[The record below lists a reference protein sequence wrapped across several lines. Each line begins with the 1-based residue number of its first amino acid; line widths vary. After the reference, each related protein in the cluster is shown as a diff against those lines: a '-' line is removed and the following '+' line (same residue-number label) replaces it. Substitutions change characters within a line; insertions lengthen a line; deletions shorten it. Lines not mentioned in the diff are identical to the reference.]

1 MLRMMP
7 DNRSVELQVFIET
20 GCEVCERAVSL
31 AEDVEKDY
39 PKVAV
44 RVIDMNGADGH
55 RDDVFAV
62 PTFVL
67 NGRVFSLG
75 NPQQQ
80 TLQAAIESLLREQ
93 D

>member
-20 GCEVCERAVSL
+20 DCEVCERAVSL
-31 AEDVEKDY
+31 AKDVENDY
-39 PKVAV
+39 PNVAV
-44 RVIDMNGADGH
+44 QLIDMNEAEGH
-55 RDDVFAV
+55 HDDVFAV

-80 TLQAAIESLLREQ
+80 TLQAAIESLLRDQ

>member
-1 MLRMMP
+1 MP
-7 DNRSVELQVFIET
+7 DNRVELQVFVET
-20 GCEVCERAVSL
+20 GCEVCDRAVSL
-31 AEDVEKDY
+31 AEVVESDY
-39 PKVAV
+39 PSVAV
-44 RVIDMNGADGH
+44 QVIDMNGADGR

-75 NPQQQ
+75 NPHHQ
-80 TLQAAIESLLREQ
+80 TLQEAIESLLREQ